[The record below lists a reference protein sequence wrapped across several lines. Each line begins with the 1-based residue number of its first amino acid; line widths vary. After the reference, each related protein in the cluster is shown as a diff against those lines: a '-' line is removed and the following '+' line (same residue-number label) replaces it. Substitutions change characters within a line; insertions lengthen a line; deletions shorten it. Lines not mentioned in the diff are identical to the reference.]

1 MAYSA
6 GPARGAGRGA
16 RRPALSL
23 RRLERIV
30 NEFPR
35 LRLLVV
41 GDAMLDE
48 YLWGDVERVNPE
60 APVPVVHVKRQ
71 STALGGAANVLRN
84 VVAMG
89 AECFLGGV
97 IGDDAAGD
105 RLVDLMKE
113 LGADPS
119 GLIRVEG
126 RPTTRKTRVEAQ
138 SQQMLRV
145 DHETDE
151 PAPPEAMRRLDAWIA
166 EAVERAHGVVLE
178 DYGKGVLTPAS
189 ARRWMRKFRDAG
201 VDVSVDPKDHLGAF
215 RGASMVKPNV
225 REVEALTGCRIR
237 DREDL
242 AAAVAKLRRQLGGAA
257 VVVTRDAQGMT
268 VFDDDPAG
276 IDAPV
281 ARSEVFDRQ
290 GAGDTCIAALALARL
305 AGGSLLEAAIVA
317 NAAAAV
323 VVAKLGTASAS
334 PNEIRSLL
342 PAALE
347 AVRRR

>member
-1 MAYSA
+1 M
-6 GPARGAGRGA
+6 A
-16 RRPALSL
+16 RRPGLSL
-23 RRLERIV
+23 RRLERV
-30 NEFPR
+30 VDGFPR

-71 STALGGAANVLRN
+71 STALGGAANVVRN

-89 AECFLGGV
+89 AECLLGGV

-105 RLVDLMKE
+105 RVVDLMKE
-113 LGADPS
+113 LGADPT

-138 SQQMLRV
+138 SQQILRV
-145 DHETDE
+145 DHETD
-151 PAPPEAMRRLDAWIA
+151 APVPSAARRKLDAWIR
-166 EAVERAHGVVLE
+166 EAMQRSHGVVLE
-178 DYGKGVLTPAS
+178 DYGKGVLAPAS
-189 ARRWMRKFRDAG
+189 ARHWMRMFRDAQM
-201 VDVSVDPKDHLGAF
+201 DVAVDPKSHLVAY

-225 REVEALTGCRIR
+225 REVEALTGRRIR
-237 DREDL
+237 NRDDL
-242 AAAVAKLRRQLGGAA
+242 AAAVAKLRRQLDGAA

-268 VFDDDPAG
+268 VFDDDPQG
-276 IDAPV
+276 VDAPV

-305 AGGSLLEAAIVA
+305 AGASLLEAAIVA

-334 PNEIRSLL
+334 PEEIRPLL

>member
-1 MAYSA
+1 M
-6 GPARGAGRGA
+6 A
-16 RRPALSL
+16 RRPGLSL

-30 NEFPR
+30 DGFSQ

-60 APVPVVHVKRQ
+60 APVPVVSVKRQ
-71 STALGGAANVLRN
+71 STALGGAANVVRN

-97 IGDDAAGD
+97 IGDDVAGD

-113 LGADPS
+113 LGADPG

-138 SQQMLRV
+138 SQQILRV

-151 PAPPEAMRRLDAWIA
+151 PAPPVAFRQLDAWIH
-166 EAVERAHGVVLE
+166 EAMQRSHGVVLE
-178 DYGKGVLTPAS
+178 DYGKGVLVPAS
-189 ARRWMRKFRDAG
+189 ARRWMRKFRAAG
-201 VDVSVDPKDHLGAF
+201 IDVAVDPKSHLGAY
-215 RGASMVKPNV
+215 RGAQMVKPNV
-225 REVEALTGCRIR
+225 REVEALTGLRVR
-237 DREDL
+237 NREEL
-242 AAAVAKLRRQLGGAA
+242 GAAVVKLRRKLDGAS
-257 VVVTRDAQGMT
+257 VVVTRDAQGMS
-268 VFDDDPAG
+268 VFDDEVPEG

-305 AGGSLLEAAIVA
+305 AGASLLEAAIVA

-323 VVAKLGTASAS
+323 VVAKLGTASAT
-334 PNEIRSLL
+334 PEEIRQLL
-342 PAALE
+342 PAALD

>member
-1 MAYSA
+1 M
-6 GPARGAGRGA
+6 A
-16 RRPALSL
+16 RRSGLSL
-23 RRLERIV
+23 RRLERV
-30 NEFPR
+30 VDEFSR

-60 APVPVVHVKRQ
+60 APVPVVHVKRE
-71 STALGGAANVLRN
+71 STALGGAANVVRN

-105 RLVDLMKE
+105 RMVDLMKE

-145 DHETDE
+145 DYETDE
-151 PAPPEAMRRLDAWIA
+151 PAPRGSLRKLDAWIH
-166 EAVERAHGVVLE
+166 EAMGRSHGVVLE
-178 DYGKGVLTPAS
+178 DYGKGVLTPSS
-189 ARRWMRKFRDAG
+189 ARRWMRRFLEAG
-201 VDVSVDPKDHLGAF
+201 IDVAVDPKDHLGAY

-225 REVEALTGCRIR
+225 REVEALTGRRIR
-237 DREDL
+237 TREDL
-242 AAAVAKLRRQLGGAA
+242 AAAVAKLRRQLGGAS
-257 VVVTRDAQGMT
+257 VVVTRDAHGMS
-268 VFDDDPAG
+268 VFDDDAPEG
-276 IDAPV
+276 LDAPV

-305 AGGSLLEAAIVA
+305 AGASLLESAIVA

-323 VVAKLGTASAS
+323 VVAKLGTASAT
-334 PNEIRSLL
+334 PEEIRPLL

-347 AVRRR
+347 AVRRQ

>member
-1 MAYSA
+1 M
-6 GPARGAGRGA
+6 A
-16 RRPALSL
+16 RRPGLSL
-23 RRLERIV
+23 RRLERV
-30 NEFPR
+30 VDEFPR
-35 LRLLVV
+35 VRLLVV

-71 STALGGAANVLRN
+71 STALGGAANVVRN

-105 RLVDLMKE
+105 RMVDLMKE

-138 SQQMLRV
+138 SQQILRV

-151 PAPPEAMRRLDAWIA
+151 PAPPPALRKLDAWIH
-166 EAVERAHGVVLE
+166 EAMQRSHGVVLE
-178 DYGKGVLTPAS
+178 DYGKGVLAPSS
-189 ARRWMRKFRDAG
+189 ARRWMRRFREAG
-201 VDVSVDPKDHLGAF
+201 MDVAVDPKDHLGAY

-225 REVEALTGCRIR
+225 REVEALTGHRIR
-237 DREDL
+237 TRDDL
-242 AAAVAKLRRQLGGAA
+242 SVAVAKLRRKLDGAS

-268 VFDDDPAG
+268 VFDDDPDG
-276 IDAPV
+276 VDAPV

-305 AGGSLLEAAIVA
+305 AGASLLEAAIVA

-323 VVAKLGTASAS
+323 VVAKLGTASAT
-334 PNEIRSLL
+334 PEEVRPLL

-347 AVRRR
+347 AVRRQ